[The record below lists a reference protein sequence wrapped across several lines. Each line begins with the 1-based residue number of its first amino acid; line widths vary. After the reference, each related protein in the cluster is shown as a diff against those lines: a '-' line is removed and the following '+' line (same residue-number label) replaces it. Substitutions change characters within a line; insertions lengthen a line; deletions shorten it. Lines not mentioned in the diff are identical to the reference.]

1 MLLLILKIL
10 AGFVLLIFGGDAIVK
25 GSVSFAKKMK
35 IPTHVI
41 GLTVVAAGTSAPEL
55 ITSVMALIKGATDIT
70 ITNVIGSNLFNMLIV
85 LGTSAL
91 FITSVVKKNILKI
104 DLPLFV
110 ACNFIFIFFLWDL
123 QLTKIEAAI
132 QLLLVAGFIFVSCKT
147 ASEDEGCDGGEDCL
161 PLFKEVGF
169 TLLGFVG
176 LIFGAKLALEG
187 SLAIGETLGWSQR
200 FLGVFVLSVG
210 TSLPELF
217 ASLAAIY
224 RGHSDLALGNVV
236 GSNLLNMFGVTGV
249 AGLIKP
255 FSISQKVLSVDAFF
269 MLGVTLFLLL
279 FIFIN
284 KKRIDKKVG
293 FVFLGLYLVYAFVFQ
308 MS

>member
-10 AGFVLLIFGGDAIVK
+10 VGFAFLIFGGDAIVK

-35 IPTHVI
+35 IPTHII

-55 ITSVMALIKGATDIT
+55 ITSVMALLKGATDIT

-91 FITSVVKKNILKI
+91 FIATVVKKNILKI

-110 ACNFIFIFFLWDL
+110 LFNFIFIYFLWDL
-123 QLTKIEAAI
+123 KLTALEAGI
-132 QLLLVAGFIFVSCKT
+132 QLLLVAGFICISCKT
-147 ASEDEGCDGGEDCL
+147 SCEDPTDEDFEGL
-161 PLFKEVGF
+161 PLWQEIGF
-169 TLLGFVG
+169 TLAGFVG

-187 SLAIGETLGWSQR
+187 SLAIGESLGWSQR

-224 RGHSDLALGNVV
+224 RGHSDLALGNVI

-255 FSISQKVLSVDAFF
+255 FGISPKVLSVDAFF
-269 MLGVTLFLLL
+269 MLGITVFLLL
-279 FIFIN
+279 FIYIN
-284 KKRIDKKVG
+284 KKRIDKKMG
-293 FVFLGLYLVYAFVFQ
+293 FIFLGLYLVYAFVFQ